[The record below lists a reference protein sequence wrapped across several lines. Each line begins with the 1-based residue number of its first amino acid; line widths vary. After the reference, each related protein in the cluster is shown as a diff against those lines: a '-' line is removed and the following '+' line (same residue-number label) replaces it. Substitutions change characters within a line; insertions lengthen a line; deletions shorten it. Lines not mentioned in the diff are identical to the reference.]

1 LINHQDFFK
10 MKNMKRLLVIIFVF
24 SIQFINAQDQDLVR
38 AKRFFDKTYYT
49 EAIILYEKLA
59 ESKPSQEVIKNL
71 ADSYYYTNKLIKAQ
85 RYYRLLVQNYNKD
98 LDRNYY
104 FRYAH
109 TLKATN
115 SNEDANAALR
125 TYYTKSGNPQDS
137 IYFEKALKELE
148 NVTAIGDRFIITNLA
163 LNTVNSE
170 FGAVKHNDSL
180 IFAGVKLKPGL
191 FDKKFKWDNETYLNL
206 VAVPLKNINSADSI
220 AHYFAKEL
228 KSGMHESNAVF
239 TKDGKTMYFTRNN
252 SKNGRRRKNDDK
264 ISNLQIFK
272 AELIN
277 GKWKNVTSLPFNS
290 SNYSVEHPALNADE
304 TVLYFASDMPGSL
317 GSFDIYSVNI
327 NKGAFDTPK
336 NLGPTINTDKREQ
349 FPFVSDDNKLYFSS
363 EGHLGYGSLDVF
375 VSEINGKEYSKPV
388 NIGLP
393 LNSNADDF
401 AFNIDSNTKEGY
413 FASNRE
419 GGKGSDDIYQLKEIK
434 DLVVEDCKQLIA
446 GIITDVDTKLP
457 LENAIV
463 QLQDS
468 EKKNIGSATTTAD
481 GKFSFQVACENSF
494 TVLASKDNYTSN
506 SRDVSSGKVRDAVND
521 GSMALKS
528 LEVIKLEEKLISE
541 NKKKEEEQ
549 LEKEKKEK
557 EILDA
562 LALKEAA
569 IKKKADQIAALEAKK
584 KEKAREIAE
593 EAVKKK
599 EKEKDILLAEKDI
612 YKDDKGRLLI
622 RTEPIYFDY
631 NMWYIRRESKVVLG
645 KVVALMKKYPNMNI
659 EIGSHTDCRGNNKFN
674 ENLSQK
680 RASSSRDFVIESGI
694 NAKRVSAKGYG
705 ESVPIIKCVTDD
717 ACSEEEHELNRRSE
731 FVITGL

>member
-1 LINHQDFFK
+1 

-115 SNEDANAALR
+115 SNDDANAALR
-125 TYYTKSGNPQDS
+125 NYYTKSGNPQDS
-137 IYFEKALKELE
+137 VYFEKALKELE
-148 NVTAIGDRFIITNLA
+148 NVSAIGNRFVITNLA

-419 GGKGSDDIYQLKEIK
+419 GGKGSDDIYQFKEIK

-446 GIITDVDTKLP
+446 GIITDIDTKLP
-457 LENAIV
+457 LENATV

-569 IKKKADQIAALEAKK
+569 IKKKADQIAAVEAKK